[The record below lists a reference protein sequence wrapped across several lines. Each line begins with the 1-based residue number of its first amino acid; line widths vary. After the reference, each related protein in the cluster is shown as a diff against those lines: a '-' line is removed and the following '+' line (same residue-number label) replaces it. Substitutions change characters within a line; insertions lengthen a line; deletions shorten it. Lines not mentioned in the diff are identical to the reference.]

1 MMVKTMFIHSKC
13 YNSLIIVV
21 SYILIGFF
29 AATLKQKSLT
39 KYLKSNS
46 WNVSKVIHDGVLF
59 EFLKNVKIKSLLC
72 DSATILLYFPE
83 NPEKY
88 PWRNITFSKVAD
100 FSLQRYWMYQSSV
113 DVFQIVQMVLT
124 RAKRL
129 ICF

>member
-1 MMVKTMFIHSKC
+1 M
-13 YNSLIIVV
+13 
-21 SYILIGFF
+21 LIGFF

-83 NPEKY
+83 NPV
-88 PWRNITFSKVAD
+88 I
-100 FSLQRYWMYQSSV
+100 YWWC
-113 DVFQIVQMVLT
+113 FARFGT
-124 RAKRL
+124 
-129 ICF
+129 ICTI